1 MTLSERD
8 IDFFAKK
15 LGLSPEKTFLLLQDP
30 DCLPEILNKVA
41 EDNIDGIVDISFP
54 VFAELTIIKYS
65 KDLDYSFEEKEYV
78 SETVGAKFYDLIET
92 PLQNK
97 YFFTLEQN
105 EDTAKSVLVFLGFFY
120 KSLQK
125 TRRCYPSENIY
136 YNIAKNG
143 FENSEKEEISY
154 HLKDWI
160 KVLRIIH
167 NEVWF

>member
-1 MTLSERD
+1 MKVSDKD

-15 LGLSPEKTFLLLQDP
+15 LKLSPEKTFLLLEDP

-41 EDNIDGIVDISFP
+41 EEDINGITDISFP
-54 VFAELTIIKYS
+54 VFTEITIVKYS
-65 KDLDYSFEEKEYV
+65 KNLKYSFEEKEYI
-78 SETVGAKFYDLIET
+78 SEAIGSKFYDLIET

-97 YFFTLEQN
+97 YFFNLEHN

-120 KSLQK
+120 KSLEK
-125 TRRCYPSENIY
+125 LRRSYPSENIY

-143 FENSEKEEISY
+143 FENSNKEEISY

-160 KVLRIIH
+160 KTLRMIH
-167 NEVWF
+167 NEVWH

>member
-1 MTLSERD
+1 VTVSERD

-30 DCLPEILNKVA
+30 DCLPEILDKVSE
-41 EDNIDGIVDISFP
+41 EDIDGITDISFP

-65 KDLDYSFEEKEYV
+65 KNLNYSFEEKEYV
-78 SETVGAKFYDLIET
+78 SETVGTKFYDLIEY

-125 TRRCYPSENIY
+125 TRRCYPSENVY

-143 FENSEKEEISY
+143 FENSEREEISY

-167 NEVWF
+167 NEVWY

>member
-1 MTLSERD
+1 MILSDRD
-8 IDFFAKK
+8 ISFFAKK
-15 LGLSPEKTFLLLQDP
+15 LNLSEEKAFLLLQDP
-30 DCLPEILNKVA
+30 DCLPEILDRVSEEEINGL
-41 EDNIDGIVDISFP
+41 IDISFP

-65 KDLDYSFEEKEYV
+65 KDLKYAFEEKEYI
-78 SETVGAKFYDLIET
+78 SETVGSKFYDLIEY

-120 KSLQK
+120 KSLYK

-160 KVLRIIH
+160 KVLRTIH

>member
-1 MTLSERD
+1 MILSERD

-15 LGLSPEKTFLLLQDP
+15 LRLSPEKTFLLLQDP
-30 DCLPEILNKVA
+30 DCLPEILDKVS
-41 EDNIDGIVDISFP
+41 EEEVSGLIDISFP

-65 KDLDYSFEEKEYV
+65 KDLKYPFEEKEYI
-78 SETVGAKFYDLIET
+78 SETVGNKFYDLIEY

-120 KSLQK
+120 KNLQK
-125 TRRCYPSENIY
+125 ARRCYPSENIY

-143 FENSEKEEISY
+143 FENSEKDEISH

>member
-1 MTLSERD
+1 MTVSERD

-15 LGLSPEKTFLLLQDP
+15 LGLSPEKTFLLIQDP
-30 DCLPEILNKVA
+30 DCLPEILNKVC
-41 EDNIDGIVDISFP
+41 EDDINGIVDISFP

-65 KDLDYSFEEKEYV
+65 KGLDYSFEEKEYI
-78 SETVGAKFYDLIET
+78 SETVGSKFYDLIEY

-125 TRRCYPSENIY
+125 TRRCYPSENVY

-143 FENSEKEEISY
+143 FINSDKEEISY

-160 KVLRIIH
+160 KILRIIQ
-167 NEVWF
+167 NEVWY

>member
-1 MTLSERD
+1 VTVSERD

-30 DCLPEILNKVA
+30 DCLPEILNKVS
-41 EDNIDGIVDISFP
+41 EEEVNGLIDISFP

-65 KDLDYSFEEKEYV
+65 KDLNYSFEEKEYI
-78 SETVGAKFYDLIET
+78 SETVGTKFYDLIEY

-105 EDTAKSVLVFLGFFY
+105 EETAKSVLVFLGFFY

-167 NEVWF
+167 NEVWY

>member
-1 MTLSERD
+1 VIVSERD

-15 LGLSPEKTFLLLQDP
+15 LALSPEKTFLLIQDP
-30 DCLPEILNKVA
+30 DCLPEILNKVT
-41 EDNIDGIVDISFP
+41 EENIDGIVDISFP

-65 KDLDYSFEEKEYV
+65 KNLNYSFEEKEYI
-78 SETVGAKFYDLIET
+78 SEAIGLKFHDLIEY

-97 YFFTLEQN
+97 YFFQLEQN
-105 EDTAKSVLVFLGFFY
+105 EDTAKSITVFLGFFY
-120 KSLQK
+120 KNLAK
-125 TRRCYPSENIY
+125 LRRSYPSENIY

-143 FENSEKEEISY
+143 FKNSDKEEISY

-160 KVLRIIH
+160 KVLRIIN

>member
-1 MTLSERD
+1 MTVSERD
-8 IDFFAKK
+8 IDFFANK

-30 DCLPEILNKVA
+30 DCLPKILNKVS
-41 EDNIDGIVDISFP
+41 EDDINGIVDISFP

-65 KDLDYSFEEKEYV
+65 KDLDYPFEEKEYI
-78 SETVGAKFYDLIET
+78 SEAVGSKFYDLIEY

-97 YFFTLEQN
+97 YTFNLEHN

-136 YNIAKNG
+136 YWIARNG
-143 FENSEKEEISY
+143 FENSEKQEISY

-160 KVLRIIH
+160 KVLRIIN

>member
-1 MTLSERD
+1 VILSERD
-8 IDFFAKK
+8 IDFFANK
-15 LGLSPEKTFLLLQDP
+15 LKLSSEKTFLLLQDP

-41 EDNIDGIVDISFP
+41 EDNVDGIIDISFP

-65 KDLDYSFEEKEYV
+65 KNLNYSFEEKEYI
-78 SETVGAKFYDLIET
+78 SETVGTKFYDLIEY

-120 KSLQK
+120 KSLEK
-125 TRRCYPSENIY
+125 TRRCYPSENVY

-143 FENSEKEEISY
+143 FENSNKEEISS
-154 HLKDWI
+154 HLKNWI
-160 KVLRIIH
+160 KVLRMIH
-167 NEVWF
+167 NEVWY

>member
-1 MTLSERD
+1 VTVSERD

-65 KDLDYSFEEKEYV
+65 KDLNYSFEEKEYV
-78 SETVGAKFYDLIET
+78 SETVGTKFYDLIEY

-125 TRRCYPSENIY
+125 TRRCYPSENVY

-167 NEVWF
+167 NEVWY

>member
-1 MTLSERD
+1 VILSDRD

-15 LGLSPEKTFLLLQDP
+15 LNLSPEKTFILLEDP
-30 DCLPEILNKVA
+30 DCLPEILNKIC
-41 EDNIDGIVDISFP
+41 EDEINGIVDISFP

-65 KDLDYSFEEKEYV
+65 KDLKYSFEEKEYI
-78 SETVGAKFYDLIET
+78 SEIVGSKFYDLIET

-97 YFFTLEQN
+97 YFFTLNQD
-105 EDTAKSVLVFLGFFY
+105 EDTAKSILVFLGFFY
-120 KSLQK
+120 KSLEK
-125 TRRCYPSENIY
+125 LRRSYPSENIY

-143 FENSEKEEISY
+143 FENSNKEEISY

-160 KVLRIIH
+160 KLLRRIQ

>member
-1 MTLSERD
+1 VTVSERD

-30 DCLPEILNKVA
+30 DCLPEIINKVT
-41 EDNIDGIVDISFP
+41 EDDIDGLIDISFP

-65 KDLDYSFEEKEYV
+65 KDIKCSFEEKEYI
-78 SETVGAKFYDLIET
+78 SEAVGNKFYDLIEY

-97 YFFTLEQN
+97 YFFQLEQN

-120 KSLQK
+120 KSLEK
-125 TRRCYPSENIY
+125 LRRSYPSESVY

-143 FENSEKEEISY
+143 FENAEKDEISY

-160 KVLRIIH
+160 KVLRRIH
-167 NEVWF
+167 NEVWY

>member
-1 MTLSERD
+1 VIISDRD
-8 IDFFAKK
+8 LTFFAKK
-15 LGLSPEKTFLLLQDP
+15 LNLSEEKTFLLIQDP
-30 DCLPEILNKVA
+30 DCLPEILNKISE
-41 EDNIDGIVDISFP
+41 EDINGIVDISFP

-65 KDLDYSFEEKEYV
+65 KDLKYSFEEKEYI
-78 SETVGAKFYDLIET
+78 SETVGNKFYDLIEY

-97 YFFTLEQN
+97 YTFNLEHN

-120 KSLQK
+120 KSLEK

-136 YNIAKNG
+136 YWIAKNG
-143 FENSEKEEISY
+143 FINSNKEEISY

-160 KVLRIIH
+160 KVLRTIH

>member
-1 MTLSERD
+1 VTVSEKD

-15 LGLSPEKTFLLLQDP
+15 LSLSPEKTFLLLQDP
-30 DCLPEILNKVA
+30 DCLPEILNKIS
-41 EDNIDGIVDISFP
+41 EENIEGITDISFP

-65 KDLDYSFEEKEYV
+65 KNLNYSFEEKEYV
-78 SETVGAKFYDLIET
+78 SETVGNKFYDLIEY

-125 TRRCYPSENIY
+125 TRRCYPSENVY

-143 FENSEKEEISY
+143 FENSEREEISY

-167 NEVWF
+167 NEVWY

>member
-1 MTLSERD
+1 MTVSERD
-8 IDFFAKK
+8 IDFFANK

-30 DCLPEILNKVA
+30 DCLPEILNKVC
-41 EDNIDGIVDISFP
+41 EDEINGIVDISFP

-65 KDLDYSFEEKEYV
+65 KDLDYSFEEKEYI
-78 SETVGAKFYDLIET
+78 SETVGAKFYDLIEY

-125 TRRCYPSENIY
+125 TRRCYPSENVY

-143 FENSEKEEISY
+143 FINSDKEEISY

-160 KVLRIIH
+160 KILRRIQ
-167 NEVWF
+167 NEVWY

>member
-1 MTLSERD
+1 MTVSERD

-15 LGLSPEKTFLLLQDP
+15 LGLSPEKTFSLIQDP
-30 DCLPEILNKVA
+30 DCLPEILNKVC
-41 EDNIDGIVDISFP
+41 EEEINGIVDISFP

-65 KDLDYSFEEKEYV
+65 KDLDYSFEEKEYI
-78 SETVGAKFYDLIET
+78 SETVGAKFYDLIEY

-97 YFFTLEQN
+97 YFFTLEHN
-105 EDTAKSVLVFLGFFY
+105 EETAKSVLVFLGFFY
-120 KSLQK
+120 KSLYK

-143 FENSEKEEISY
+143 FINSEKEDVSY

-160 KVLRIIH
+160 KVLRLIQ
-167 NEVWF
+167 NEVWY

>member
-1 MTLSERD
+1 MKLSERD

-15 LGLSPEKTFLLLQDP
+15 LALSPEKTFLLLQDP
-30 DCLPEILNKVA
+30 DCLLEILNKVS
-41 EDNIDGIVDISFP
+41 EDNIDGILDISFP

-65 KDLDYSFEEKEYV
+65 KDLNYSFEEKEYI
-78 SETVGAKFYDLIET
+78 SETVGNKFYDLIEY

-105 EDTAKSVLVFLGFFY
+105 EDTAKSILVFLGFFY

-160 KVLRIIH
+160 KVLRTIH
-167 NEVWF
+167 NEVWY

>member
-15 LGLSPEKTFLLLQDP
+15 LALSPEKTFLLLQDP

-65 KDLDYSFEEKEYV
+65 KDLNYSFEEKEYV
-78 SETVGAKFYDLIET
+78 SETVGTKFYDLIEY

-120 KSLQK
+120 KSLHK

-167 NEVWF
+167 NEVWY

>member
-1 MTLSERD
+1 VTVSERD

-30 DCLPEILNKVA
+30 DCLPEILNKVSQ
-41 EDNIDGIVDISFP
+41 DDIDGIVDISFP

-65 KDLDYSFEEKEYV
+65 KDLNYSFEEKEYV
-78 SETVGAKFYDLIET
+78 SETVGTKFYDLIEY

-125 TRRCYPSENIY
+125 TRRCYPSENVY

-143 FENSEKEEISY
+143 FENSEREEMSY

-167 NEVWF
+167 NEVWY